1 MAEIIA
7 KYYNNIEE
15 FRRMGEFESDFTDLQ
30 QVVIFSF
37 SVSGYFRV
45 SESVGQK
52 INLFTGQER
61 VMKGLEL
68 ILMLAR
74 EQICDK
80 RES

>member
-1 MAEIIA
+1 
-7 KYYNNIEE
+7 
-15 FRRMGEFESDFTDLQ
+15 MGEFESDFTDLQ

-80 RES
+80 RESWNVQHMESYFLHFC